1 MPDSD
6 STTGF
11 QQAKLLIEGQDELT
25 CWFNPSDYTVSKVN
39 RWSDGRQLSE
49 EFPQREFVGGD
60 PRELSLTLLFDAADT
75 DHDDVAEVTDQLFT
89 MLEVQPE
96 VESGKKTARPPTVTF
111 SWGQVS
117 SFTAVATQLRVRYTL
132 FDVDGT
138 PLRAV
143 ADISLTQV
151 EKVVGAGGGARQ
163 NPTTSGIAGVRMHR
177 IREGDS
183 LQSIATSMYGDPTR
197 WRAIAEAN
205 GIDDPLALPRGSVL
219 TVPRA
224 ER

>member
-1 MPDSD
+1 MASSD
-6 STTGF
+6 TTGF
-11 QQAKLLIEGQDELT
+11 QQAQLLIEGQDPLT
-25 CWFNPSDYTVSKVN
+25 CWFNPTDYTVSKAN
-39 RWSDGRQLSE
+39 QWSDGRQLSD
-49 EFPQREFVGGD
+49 EFPQREFIGGD
-60 PRELSLTLLFDAADT
+60 PRELRMTLLFDAADT
-75 DHDDVAEVTDQLFT
+75 DNTDVAGVTDQLFG
-89 MLEVQPE
+89 MLEVAPD

-117 SFTAVATQLRVRYTL
+117 SFTAVATSLRVRYTL

-163 NPTTSGIAGVRMHR
+163 NPTTSGIAGLRMHTVR
-177 IREGDS
+177 DGDS
-183 LQSIATSMYGDPTR
+183 LQSIAYAMYGDPTR
-197 WRAIAEAN
+197 WRPIAEAN
-205 GIDDPLALPRGSVL
+205 GIDDPLSLPRGRTL

>member
-1 MPDSD
+1 MPSTD
-6 STTGF
+6 TTGF
-11 QQAKLLIEGQDELT
+11 QQAQLLIEGQDALT
-25 CWFNPSDYTVSKVN
+25 CWFNPTGYTVSKSN
-39 RWSDGRQLSE
+39 QWSDGRQLSD

-60 PRELSLTLLFDAADT
+60 PRELRMTLLFDAADT
-75 DHDDVAEVTDQLFT
+75 DNDDVAGVTDQLFS
-89 MLEVQPE
+89 MLEVQPD

-117 SFTAVATQLRVRYTL
+117 SFTAVATSLRVRYTL

-143 ADISLTQV
+143 ADVVLTQV
-151 EKVVGAGGGARQ
+151 EKVVGANGGARQ
-163 NPTTSGIAGVRMHR
+163 NPTTSGIAGLRMHTVR
-177 IREGDS
+177 DGDS
-183 LQSIATSMYGDPTR
+183 LQSIAYAMYGDPTR
-197 WRAIAEAN
+197 WRPIAEAN
-205 GIDDPLALPRGSVL
+205 GIDDPLSLPRGRTL

>member
-1 MPDSD
+1 
-6 STTGF
+6 
-11 QQAKLLIEGQDELT
+11 
-25 CWFNPSDYTVSKVN
+25 
-39 RWSDGRQLSE
+39 
-49 EFPQREFVGGD
+49 
-60 PRELSLTLLFDAADT
+60 
-75 DHDDVAEVTDQLFT
+75 

-117 SFTAVATQLRVRYTL
+117 SFTAVATSLRVRFTL

-143 ADISLTQV
+143 ADLVLTQV

-163 NPTTSGIAGVRMHR
+163 NPTTAGIAGLRMHVVR
-177 IREGDS
+177 DGDS
-183 LQSIATSMYGDPTR
+183 LQSIAYAMYGDPTR

-205 GIDDPLALPRGSVL
+205 GIDDPLALPRGRAL
-219 TVPRA
+219 AVPRA